1 MKMEP
6 MLLNQRNGADCFGIK
21 KLYWSTVFCF
31 RLEQILCFRLEQ
43 ILTAFG
49 ALLLCFEGEYIVL
62 KQ

>member
-1 MKMEP
+1 MKVEP

-21 KLYWSTVFCF
+21 QTILEHSVLL
-31 RLEQILCFRLEQ
+31 RLQH